1 MFLSPCNHPQVSL
14 CCIQAL
20 LLIKEQMKFKEE
32 TSQQLSE
39 IKGKELKENTHLNDG
54 EENMNIRQI
63 GVQKTIQDLRMEF
76 DKETDK
82 LKGIK
87 MDMKMKIQTQ

>member
-1 MFLSPCNHPQVSL
+1 
-14 CCIQAL
+14 
-20 LLIKEQMKFKEE
+20 MKFKEE

-87 MDMKMKIQTQ
+87 TDMKMKIQTQ

>member
-1 MFLSPCNHPQVSL
+1 
-14 CCIQAL
+14 
-20 LLIKEQMKFKEE
+20 MKFKEE

-76 DKETDK
+76 DKEIDK

-87 MDMKMKIQTQ
+87 TDMKMKIQTQ

>member
-1 MFLSPCNHPQVSL
+1 
-14 CCIQAL
+14 
-20 LLIKEQMKFKEE
+20 MKFKEE

-54 EENMNIRQI
+54 EENTNIRQI

-76 DKETDK
+76 DKEIDK

-87 MDMKMKIQTQ
+87 TDMKMKIQTQ

>member
-1 MFLSPCNHPQVSL
+1 
-14 CCIQAL
+14 
-20 LLIKEQMKFKEE
+20 MKFKEE
-32 TSQQLSE
+32 TSKQLSE

-54 EENMNIRQI
+54 EENTNIRQI

-87 MDMKMKIQTQ
+87 TDMKMKIQTQ

>member
-1 MFLSPCNHPQVSL
+1 
-14 CCIQAL
+14 
-20 LLIKEQMKFKEE
+20 MKFKEE

-76 DKETDK
+76 DKEIDK

-87 MDMKMKIQTQ
+87 TDMKMRIQTQ

>member
-1 MFLSPCNHPQVSL
+1 
-14 CCIQAL
+14 
-20 LLIKEQMKFKEE
+20 MKFKEE

-54 EENMNIRQI
+54 EENTNIRQI

-87 MDMKMKIQTQ
+87 TDMKMKIQTQ

>member
-1 MFLSPCNHPQVSL
+1 
-14 CCIQAL
+14 
-20 LLIKEQMKFKEE
+20 MKFKEE

-54 EENMNIRQI
+54 EENTNIRQI

-87 MDMKMKIQTQ
+87 TDMKMRIQTQ